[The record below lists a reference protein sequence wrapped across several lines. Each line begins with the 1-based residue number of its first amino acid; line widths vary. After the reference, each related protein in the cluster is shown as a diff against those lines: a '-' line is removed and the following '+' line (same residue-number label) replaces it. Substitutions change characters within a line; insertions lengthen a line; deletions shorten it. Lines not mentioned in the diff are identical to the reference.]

1 MELIKALPL
10 GALLTGV
17 VALVIGSTG
26 STGGQLH
33 IHELPIGDWDLLWSW
48 PLFFAGTG
56 LAWGLMV
63 LQR

>member
-1 MELIKALPL
+1 MELIKAIPL
-10 GALLTGV
+10 GGLLTGI

-33 IHELPIGDWDLLWSW
+33 IHHMAVGQWDVLWSW

-56 LAWGLMV
+56 LAWGLM
-63 LQR
+63 LMQR